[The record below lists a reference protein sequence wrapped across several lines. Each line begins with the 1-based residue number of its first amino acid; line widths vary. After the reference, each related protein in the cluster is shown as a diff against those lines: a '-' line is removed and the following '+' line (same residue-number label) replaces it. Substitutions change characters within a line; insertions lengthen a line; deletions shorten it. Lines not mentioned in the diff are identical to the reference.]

1 MNLVQAHKLD
11 VSFGHDLIV
20 KCVNGSRYIK
30 ELQAYDQEMEKL
42 AVKQAVQE
50 AERLLGGTLKKQRS
64 YPKVQAFLNQ
74 FKKPRHR
81 YRFLVLAGPSRVGKT
96 AFARSLCGPGM
107 EILEVNCSSGAEPD
121 LKAYR
126 FRRHE
131 VVLFD
136 EIEAEQVA
144 AQRKLFQAQATP
156 VQLAYSAT
164 NCHSYEVFVW
174 RKKLVLASNN
184 WHSSLNLV
192 CVPDREWFQANSI
205 VVDAVEPMWYE

>member
-1 MNLVQAHKLD
+1 MKELKRKPLVQG
-11 VSFGHDLIV
+11 F
-20 KCVNGSRYIK
+20 
-30 ELQAYDQEMEKL
+30 LQQFEK
-42 AVKQAVQE
+42 A
-50 AERLLGGTLKKQRS
+50 T
-64 YPKVQAFLNQ
+64 
-74 FKKPRHR
+74 HR
-81 YRFLVLAGPSRVGKT
+81 DGILVLAGPSCEGKT
-96 AFARSLCGPGM
+96 VFARSLCGPGVGT
-107 EILEVNCSSGAEPD
+107 LEVNCSSGAEPD

-156 VQLAYSAT
+156 VQLACSAT

-184 WHSSLNLV
+184 WHSSLMML
-192 CVPDREWFQANSI
+192 PAADRAWIQANSI
-205 VVDAVEPMWYE
+205 VLDINEPMWCERARRGSSGGGQCR

>member
-1 MNLVQAHKLD
+1 MSGL
-11 VSFGHDLIV
+11 
-20 KCVNGSRYIK
+20 NGCW
-30 ELQAYDQEMEKL
+30 EDPEG
-42 AVKQAVQE
+42 
-50 AERLLGGTLKKQRS
+50 AEET
-64 YPKVQAFLNQ
+64 PKVQACLNQ

-81 YRFLVLAGPSRVGKT
+81 YRFLVLAGPSRVGKI
-96 AFARSLCGPGM
+96 AFVKSLCGPGM
-107 EILEVNCSSGAEPD
+107 ETLEVNCSSGAEPD

-156 VQLAYSAT
+156 VQLACSAT
-164 NCHSYEVFVW
+164 NCYSYEVFVW

-184 WHSSLNLV
+184 WHSSLSML
-192 CVPDREWFQANSI
+192 PAADRAWIQANSI
-205 VVDAVEPMWYE
+205 VLDVDEPMWCE

>member
-1 MNLVQAHKLD
+1 MQA
-11 VSFGHDLIV
+11 
-20 KCVNGSRYIK
+20 C
-30 ELQAYDQEMEKL
+30 
-42 AVKQAVQE
+42 
-50 AERLLGGTLKKQRS
+50 
-64 YPKVQAFLNQ
+64 LNQ

-126 FRRHE
+126 FRWHE

-144 AQRKLFQAQATP
+144 NQRKVFQAQASA
-156 VQLAYSAT
+156 VQIACSAT
-164 NCHSYEVFVW
+164 NCFSFEVFVW

-184 WHSSLNLV
+184 WHSSLSMMFCRRPSLGPGQQHRV
-192 CVPDREWFQANSI
+192 GCP
-205 VVDAVEPMWYE
+205 

>member
-1 MNLVQAHKLD
+1 MCEQAQVHQGAK
-11 VSFGHDLIV
+11 
-20 KCVNGSRYIK
+20 
-30 ELQAYDQEMEKL
+30 QAYDEEMEKL
-42 AVKQAVQE
+42 AVKEGVAE
-50 AERLLGGTLKKQRS
+50 AERLLGGTLKEQKQ

-81 YRFLVLAGPSRVGKT
+81 YKFLVLAGPSRVGKT

-107 EILEVNCSSGAEPD
+107 ETSEVNCGSGAEPV

-131 VVLFD
+131 VILFD

-144 AQRKLFQAQATP
+144 AQRKLFQAQASP
-156 VQLAYSAT
+156 VQMACSAT
-164 NCHSYEVFVW
+164 NCFSYEVFVW

-184 WHSSLNLV
+184 WHSSLQMLSAA
-192 CVPDREWFQANSI
+192 DRAWVQANSI
-205 VVDAVEPMWYE
+205 VLDVHEPMWFE